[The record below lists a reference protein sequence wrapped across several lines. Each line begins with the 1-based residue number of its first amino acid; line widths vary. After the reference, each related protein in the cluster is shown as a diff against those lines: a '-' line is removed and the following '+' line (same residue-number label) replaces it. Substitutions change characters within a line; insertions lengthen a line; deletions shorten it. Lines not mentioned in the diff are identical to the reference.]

1 MRTPL
6 LTMLFLLMAFASPC
20 VASEWATL
28 RGRIV
33 YDGTPPVPKRVKVD
47 KDVEVCGKYDLYDES
62 LIVNPQN
69 RGLRDVVIRL
79 TLGRGETLDI
89 HPDYDKDAQGEVLLD
104 NKCCRLEPHV
114 TVMRT
119 TQKLVIHN
127 SDPKG
132 DSIKIDPLKNNAI
145 NVTLPSGSQHV
156 QEFPLVE
163 RVPARVSCAIHP
175 WELGWLVISDHPYVA
190 VSDKDG
196 NFEIKDIP
204 VGKRSFMFWQEKSGY
219 LAEVT
224 LQGRTEQ
231 WRRGTKELDLQP
243 GINDLGEIIVQ
254 PNLFAD

>member
-1 MRTPL
+1 MVL
-6 LTMLFLLMAFASPC
+6 LLVIALAHSGFAE
-20 VASEWATL
+20 EWATL

-69 RGLRDVVIRL
+69 RGLRDVIVRL
-79 TLGRGETLDI
+79 SLRRGETIDS
-89 HPDYDKDAQGEVLLD
+89 HPDYEKDAHGEVLLD

-132 DSIKIDPLKNNAI
+132 DSIKIDPIKNNAI
-145 NVTLPSGSQHV
+145 NVTLPSGSKHI
-156 QEFPLVE
+156 QEFPLAE

-175 WELGWLVISDHPYVA
+175 WELGWLVITDHPYVA
-190 VSDKDG
+190 VSDENG
-196 NFEIKDIP
+196 NFEIRNIP
-204 VGKRSFMFWQEKSGY
+204 VGKQSFMFWQEKSGY

-224 LQGRTEQ
+224 VAGRTAH
-231 WRRGTKELDLQP
+231 WRRGTTQLDLKQ
-243 GINDLGEIIVQ
+243 GINDLGEIVVQ
-254 PNLFAD
+254 PALFAD